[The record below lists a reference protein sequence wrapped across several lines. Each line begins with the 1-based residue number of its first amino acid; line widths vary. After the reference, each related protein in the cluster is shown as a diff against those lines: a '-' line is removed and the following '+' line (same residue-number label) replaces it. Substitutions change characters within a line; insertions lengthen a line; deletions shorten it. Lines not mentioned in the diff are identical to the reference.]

1 MSNKSRT
8 PRPRSSAALR
18 AQRTVAAVFAQYI
31 HDLSIAGERTPSVR
45 PSPTALGHCWG
56 CA

>member
-8 PRPRSSAALR
+8 PRPRSSGALR

-31 HDLSIAGERTPSVR
+31 HDLSIAGEWTPSVR